1 MVFSSLVFLFLFLPI
16 CLIAYF
22 LSPTLKI
29 KNLVLLAFSIFFY
42 AWGEPIWVFL
52 LIFSG
57 TVDFVIAK
65 IIDKNRDNWKSK
77 FALIAS
83 LTINLGL
90 LGFFKYGNF
99 IVENINALFNMQI
112 PLSSMTLPI
121 GISFYTFQTLSYSID
136 VYRNEVK
143 VQKSFSNFQLFVAL
157 FPQLIAGPILRY
169 SELEAQL
176 NDRTSTL
183 EKTSQGISRF

>member
-90 LGFFKYGNF
+90 LGF
-99 IVENINALFNMQI
+99 
-112 PLSSMTLPI
+112 
-121 GISFYTFQTLSYSID
+121 
-136 VYRNEVK
+136 
-143 VQKSFSNFQLFVAL
+143 
-157 FPQLIAGPILRY
+157 
-169 SELEAQL
+169 
-176 NDRTSTL
+176 
-183 EKTSQGISRF
+183 

>member
-1 MVFSSLVFLFLFLPI
+1 MP
-16 CLIAYF
+16 
-22 LSPTLKI
+22 
-29 KNLVLLAFSIFFY
+29 
-42 AWGEPIWVFL
+42 GENQYGFL

>member
-42 AWGEPIWVFL
+42 AWRTNMGFL

-90 LGFFKYGNF
+90 LGFLNT
-99 IVENINALFNMQI
+99 A
-112 PLSSMTLPI
+112 
-121 GISFYTFQTLSYSID
+121 IS
-136 VYRNEVK
+136 
-143 VQKSFSNFQLFVAL
+143 
-157 FPQLIAGPILRY
+157 
-169 SELEAQL
+169 
-176 NDRTSTL
+176 
-183 EKTSQGISRF
+183 